1 MAKRTHRPEPEAGCL
16 YVVGTPI
23 GNLGDLSQR
32 AGALL
37 GAVDRVAAEDTRRA
51 RALLAHLG
59 LRRRTVVRLDAH
71 ATEQGIA
78 AVLDELERGHS
89 VALVSDA
96 GMPSVSDPGARV
108 VQAAI
113 ARNLG
118 VVVVPGPSAV
128 SAAVALSGLVEGPF
142 LFLGFLP
149 RRGRKR
155 SEAVEHVARTAEPV
169 VLFEAPG
176 RTRATLSELAGAMPD
191 RPAVVCRELTKLH
204 EEARRG
210 TLAELA
216 TVSSWRGEITV
227 VLGAACPITPPP
239 DHTAAG
245 SLDAEILDRLR
256 AGASAKTVV
265 TELAPTAR
273 VPRRELYA
281 RVQALRDP
289 ADRGRQ
295 QRRPAKDG

>member
-1 MAKRTHRPEPEAGCL
+1 M
-16 YVVGTPI
+16 VGTPI

-32 AGALL
+32 ASTVL

-59 LRRRTVVRLDAH
+59 VRRKPVVRLDAH

-78 AVLDELERGHS
+78 AVLGELERGHS

-108 VQAAI
+108 VQAAA

-118 VVVVPGPSAV
+118 VIVVPGPCAV
-128 SAAVALSGLVEGPF
+128 SAAIALSGLVEGPF
-142 LFLGFLP
+142 CFFGFLP

-155 SEAVEHVARTAEPV
+155 TDAVQRVVQTAEPV
-169 VLFEAPG
+169 VLFEAPS
-176 RTRATLSELAGAMPD
+176 RARASLVELAGAMPD

-210 TLAELA
+210 TLKELA
-216 TVSSWRGEITV
+216 SIASWRGEITI
-227 VLGAACPITPPP
+227 VLGPACSPAHSPSSNENR
-239 DHTAAG
+239 
-245 SLDAEILDRLR
+245 SLEAKILDRLQ
-256 AGASAKTVV
+256 AGASARTVV
-265 TELAPTAR
+265 AELAPTAG
-273 VPRRELYA
+273 VARRELYA
-281 RVQALRDP
+281 RVQALRDQ
-289 ADRGRQ
+289 AGGGRQ
-295 QRRPAKDG
+295 RRRPGSGD